1 MNVFL
6 REVKAYR
13 KSTIIWIA
21 SLCGLILVFMA
32 LYPAFTT
39 DIAATK
45 QILSS
50 FPAALRRALNLSLGN
65 FFTIYGFYGYLLG
78 FAILAGSI
86 QAMNLGTGVI
96 SKEVAGKTAD
106 FLLSKPITRTR
117 VVSAKLAAA
126 LAMVVLTNVV
136 FSVVSYLAAMVVAKE
151 PFGAGIF
158 FLMSFTLF
166 LVQLIFLSL
175 GALFAVSLPRVKSVV
190 SVTLPTV
197 FALYII
203 GTLGD
208 VLGNDKVRYLSPFK
222 FYDPNYIINHAS
234 IEGRYVIL
242 EVAIVVVAIA
252 MSYVIYV
259 KKDVRAST

>member
-6 REVKAYR
+6 REIRAYR
-13 KSTIIWIA
+13 RSTIIWIA
-21 SLCGLILVFMA
+21 SLCGIIVVYMA

-39 DIAATK
+39 DIAATR

-50 FPAALRRALNLSLGN
+50 FPEALRRALNLSLSN
-65 FFTIYGFYGYLLG
+65 FFTVYGFYGYLLG

-96 SKEVAGKTAD
+96 SKEVSGKTAD
-106 FLLSKPITRTR
+106 FLLSKPITRSR

-126 LAMVVLTNVV
+126 LMMLVLTNVV
-136 FSVVSYLAAMVVAKE
+136 FSAVSYLAAMVVAKE
-151 PFGAGIF
+151 PFAAGTF
-158 FLMSFTLF
+158 FLMSLTLF
-166 LVQLIFLSL
+166 LVQLIFLAL
-175 GALFAVSLPRVKSVV
+175 GALFAVSLPKVKSVI

-197 FALYII
+197 FAFYII

-208 VLGNDKVRYLSPFK
+208 ILGNDKVRYISPFK
-222 FYDPNYIINHAS
+222 FYDTNYIINHSS
-234 IEGRYVIL
+234 IESRYLLI
-242 EVAIVVVAIA
+242 EVAIVVVAVA
-252 MSYVIYV
+252 LSYWIYV